1 MIVIRVPLVMI
12 YYEDGACTTVHVL
25 IRHCLIKNKTL
36 SYQKSFSWEGWCWL
50 IKMNVDWLSFF
61 NQMMVVNHHWWCW
74 WWIWS
79 RTRLGSTALAGLVI
93 TLLAGGIP
101 MMIFTQRRKE
111 MIFKMMM
118 TQVER
123 VSQPS
128 LLPLDF
134 CWGLLVWCLWF
145 SWFNE
150 SLIHGGYDDV
160 VSRPTRWYLW
170 YWYLDFFV
178 DHLWILWI
186 LQNPDNREI

>member
-12 YYEDGACTTVHVL
+12 YNEDGACTTVHVL
-25 IRHCLIKNKTL
+25 MRHCLIKNKTL

-61 NQMMVVNHHWWCW
+61 NQMVNHHWWCW

-123 VSQPS
+123 VSQPC

-134 CWGLLVWCLWF
+134 CWGLLVWC
-145 SWFNE
+145 SW
-150 SLIHGGYDDV
+150 L
-160 VSRPTRWYLW
+160 SR
-170 YWYLDFFV
+170 FMMV
-178 DHLWILWI
+178 MMM
-186 LQNPDNREI
+186 